1 MKPLHGLLR
10 TWGFG
15 VLAALGAVAW
25 QLALRW
31 LVPPSWSY
39 ALYALLG
46 ACTFAVAVAP
56 SLRAAAVALALSL
69 PLSLVSALFAPDA
82 ATAVLCAALVA
93 ALGRAVMYR
102 ARPARALFVELALLG
117 LGFGAARLLGGTG
130 PFGLALGLWSYC
142 LVQGLFFLLVTPAP
156 RAAAAPPGDPFD
168 AAHQRALGLLES
180 VAAGPSRRRE
190 QG

>member
-15 VLAALGAVAW
+15 VLAALGVVAW
-25 QLALRW
+25 QFALRW
-31 LVPPSWSY
+31 LVPPSWSF
-39 ALYALLG
+39 ALYALLC
-46 ACTFAVAVAP
+46 ACAFPVAVAP
-56 SLRAAAVALALSL
+56 SLRAAAVAVALSL
-69 PLSLVSALFAPDA
+69 PLSLGAALVAPDA
-82 ATAVLCAALVA
+82 TTAVLCAALIA
-93 ALGRAVMYR
+93 ALSRAVLYR

-117 LGFGAARLLGGTG
+117 LGFSAARLLGGTG

-142 LVQGLFFLLVTPAP
+142 LIQSLFFLLVTPEP
-156 RAAAAPPGDPFD
+156 RAAPALPGDPFD

-180 VAAGPSRRRE
+180 VAAGPSRGRE

>member
-10 TWGFG
+10 TCGFG
-15 VLAALGAVAW
+15 VLAALGVVVW

-31 LVPPSWSY
+31 LVPPSSSF
-39 ALYALLG
+39 AMYALLC
-46 ACTFAVAVAP
+46 ACAFPVAVAP
-56 SLRAAAVALALSL
+56 SLRAAAAAVALSL
-69 PLSLVSALFAPDA
+69 PLALCAALVTPDA

-93 ALGRAVMYR
+93 ALGRAVLYR

-117 LGFGAARLLGGTG
+117 LGFVAARLLGGTG

-142 LVQGLFFLLVTPAP
+142 LVQSLFFLLVTPEP
-156 RAAAAPPGDPFD
+156 RAGAAPPGDPFD

-180 VAAGPSRRRE
+180 VAAAPSRGRE
-190 QG
+190 